1 MNIEENEDEWGN
13 SSYQVVNSTAIS
25 IDPNFKGVQMM
36 LCLTHLLLNLTKF
49 PINTISSVQ
58 SLSRV
63 RLFSIP

>member
-49 PINTISSVQ
+49 PINTMSSV
-58 SLSRV
+58 
-63 RLFSIP
+63 